1 MSIIAVGM
9 DLVRVERIAAVQSR
23 RGAAFTRRIFTSREQ
38 GDCEHGREA
47 ALHYAGRFAAKE
59 AVMKVLGTGW
69 GQGVTW
75 LDIEIRNEMS
85 GAPTASLSGVAARHA
100 TERGI
105 ANIHISITHDGGMAA
120 AVAIGEA

>member
-9 DLVRVERIAAVQSR
+9 DLVRVERIATVRAK
-23 RGAAFTRRIFTSREQ
+23 RGAAFTRRVFTAHEQ
-38 GDCEHGREA
+38 GECEKGREA

-75 LDIEIRNEMS
+75 LDIEIRSAAS
-85 GAPTASLSGVAARHA
+85 GAPTASLSGGAARHA
-100 TERGI
+100 NERGI
-105 ANIHISITHDGGMAA
+105 VNLHISITHDGGLAA